1 MKART
6 KQLQNGLSL
15 VQAAAH
21 SVSELSPMPTAALVL
36 ALQQLATVAGAAA
49 MTVRLMLTVEEAEAL
64 AKAESQL
71 LETETKRTRGGG
83 KN

>member
-1 MKART
+1 
-6 KQLQNGLSL
+6 
-15 VQAAAH
+15 
-21 SVSELSPMPTAALVL
+21 
-36 ALQQLATVAGAAA
+36 